1 MGFVRKRL
9 SLRTVNEH
17 EQRNSVSRQ
26 KHYLPTLDGWR
37 ALSVAAVVLFHGR
50 AQFFAEDSLL
60 GKISSRG
67 FLGVDTFFAIS
78 GFLICGMLLQEFALT
93 SDIDLRRFYSRRFF
107 RIVPPYYVV
116 LATTC
121 LLGLLGVIR
130 PNYLNVPSCLLFYR
144 DFMPL
149 GMDWHGG
156 YYTAHFWTL
165 AIEEQFYLTWPI
177 VLLALKPRQSG
188 RVAFFLCAG
197 AYTCKVSLGYFPALI
212 GVIPLPM
219 NLLFRTDTL
228 LWGCLA
234 ALYLPE
240 IRQAVQRVRFSQWW
254 LPISL
259 VLMVAQASNR
269 PELTPL
275 SAILLPA
282 LVLSTVLQPQSVLGR
297 VLEWRPLRWLGTLSY
312 SIYLWQMIFL
322 PPMASEMGRGPFHY
336 LQQAPWNVFA
346 ILSCACLSRY
356 LIEIPMIRL
365 GHRLAASRASVVSGL
380 GPAAAV
386 R

>member
-1 MGFVRKRL
+1 VD
-9 SLRTVNEH
+9 
-17 EQRNSVSRQ
+17 RQ

-37 ALSVAAVVLFHGR
+37 ALSVIAVVLFHGR
-50 AQFFAEDSLL
+50 NQFFGESSRLARF
-60 GKISSRG
+60 SSRG

-78 GFLICGMLLQEFALT
+78 GFLICGMLLQEFGLT

-107 RIVPPYYVV
+107 RIVPPYYAV
-116 LATTC
+116 LGATC
-121 LLGLLGVIR
+121 FLGLLGVIR
-130 PNYLNVPSCLLFYR
+130 PNFLDVPSCLFFYR

-177 VLLALKPRQSG
+177 VLLALKPKKSS
-188 RVAFFLCAG
+188 RVALFLCAA
-197 AYTCKVSLGYFPALI
+197 AYLSKVMLGYFPMLS

-240 IRQAVQRVRFSQWW
+240 IRQAVQQIRFSQLW
-254 LPISL
+254 LPTAL
-259 VLMVAQASNR
+259 LLMVGQVSNR
-269 PELTPL
+269 PELTLL

-282 LVLSTVLQPQSVLGR
+282 LVLSTVLQPQSLLSR
-297 VLEWRPLRWLGTLSY
+297 FLEWWPLRWLGTLSY

-322 PPMASEMGRGPFHY
+322 PPVASEMAHGPFRY
-336 LQQAPWNVFA
+336 LQQSPWNVLA
-346 ILSCACLSRY
+346 ILGCACLSRY
-356 LIEIPMIRL
+356 LVEIPMIRL
-365 GHRLAASRASVVSGL
+365 GHRLAASRVSVV
-380 GPAAAV
+380 GPMDPVAAV